1 MKTRIKKDDI
11 AKAKERQVQSK
22 SKSKKNVV
30 VNVNVNNGVEIGREC
45 DGKICAAMCE

>member
-1 MKTRIKKDDI
+1 MKTKIKKDDI
-11 AKAKERQVQSK
+11 AKAKERQVQ